1 MTNFNSYCISY
12 CISYYNTTHLQ
23 GPQLSTTTHP
33 LLLLVID
40 NLKRQEKS
48 DNLVNNMCCLSCGF
62 FFVLNAGPQHW
73 KSCDSI
79 CHRKRKTTLNLIL
92 HTRVGTGFLHAIFAS
107 IFPCSF
113 VRALRLNTSRYA
125 QWAKQLPTC
134 NNDRPSVTCRRLGM
148 ASTSWLRRISK
159 VSNSTLDCSSCSC
172 TSVTCLDKPWNLDC
186 NNTWRGALVLSAQH
200 PQHSLWA

>member
-1 MTNFNSYCISY
+1 MLSKLRFFLCLECRTAALKKLWFNLPSQKENNSEFQFYTLVWVQVFS
-12 CISYYNTTHLQ
+12 TLFLPAFFRAHLS
-23 GPQLSTTTHP
+23 GP
-33 LLLLVID
+33 
-40 NLKRQEKS
+40 K
-48 DNLVNNMCCLSCGF
+48 
-62 FFVLNAGPQHW
+62 
-73 KSCDSI
+73 
-79 CHRKRKTTLNLIL
+79 
-92 HTRVGTGFLHAIFAS
+92 
-107 IFPCSF
+107 
-113 VRALRLNTSRYA
+113 LRLNTSRYA

-186 NNTWRGALVLSAQH
+186 NNTWRGALVLSAQR